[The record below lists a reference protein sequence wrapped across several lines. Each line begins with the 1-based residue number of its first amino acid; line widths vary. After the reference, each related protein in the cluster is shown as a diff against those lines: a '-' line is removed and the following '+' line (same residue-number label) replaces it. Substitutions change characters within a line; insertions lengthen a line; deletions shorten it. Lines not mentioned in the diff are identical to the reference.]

1 MTHDPILSRVSVA
14 RRAGMLTPGFA
25 AVREAITK
33 KQAKLVLI
41 AADISAKSE
50 KEIRFTAGGK
60 IPVIRIEHTIFEI
73 TSAIGIKA
81 GIISINDQ
89 GFASAIIKHLPH
101 KEEMAYDD

>member
-1 MTHDPILSRVSVA
+1 MAIDPILSRVSMA
-14 RRAGMLTPGFA
+14 RRAGKLTPGSA

-33 KQAKLVLI
+33 KRAKLVLI

-50 KEIRFTAGGK
+50 KEIKFAANGK
-60 IPVIRIEHTIFEI
+60 TPIIRIEHTIFEI

-81 GIISINDQ
+81 GIISIDDQ

-101 KEEMAYDD
+101 RVSS